1 MQCIY
6 HCPLPLPPPTRPLC
20 ACKMCSNKTI
30 CKFCNNI
37 SFYGC
42 RFCYYSTYTAAF
54 SPSSSA
60 ANRVCSSFTSS
71 VLGLGQSLTPCSP
84 SVQYIWVSPEPH
96 ELFIVKSWAKT
107 GREERETRPG
117 NRQWRNFLFVPFHG
131 HCFSEPLLWSHW
143 NECGCS
149 MHSSR
154 EMCVLELWS
163 MWLGVHPFCMAT
175 KKCQFFIVTRFWK

>member
-54 SPSSSA
+54 FPSSTA

-107 GREERETRPG
+107 GREERPDQEIDNGEIFYLSRSTVTVALSPSCG
-117 NRQWRNFLFVPFHG
+117 VTGTNAVAACIRQG
-131 HCFSEPLLWSHW
+131 K
-143 NECGCS
+143 
-149 MHSSR
+149 
-154 EMCVLELWS
+154 CV
-163 MWLGVHPFCMAT
+163 C
-175 KKCQFFIVTRFWK
+175 